1 MNATRDFIPSG
12 SAFRPGRMLGALILI
27 LAVAGPVADLAVGP
41 LAPTSACIGTGEP
54 DRDGDGAADWCD
66 NCLTVPNPWQED
78 FDLDG
83 EGDACDLDDGLILM
97 DLPDP
102 SQIDWQLETL
112 FQSFNVY
119 SGDLDVLRQSGVYT
133 QTPGSNPLAGKV
145 CGVPGPRLAHAT
157 IPPPG
162 RASFHL
168 VTGSTAFGESTLGF
182 DSLGQERPN
191 TDPCRPSTGLQVQ
204 VLTDKPAYGP
214 AEMARFTV
222 VVGNGTNR
230 TVTLHFST
238 GCQAFFSVESPG
250 GFVFYDLERNTGCPE
265 VLTEYTLG
273 PGESRAET
281 FTWNQVDDAGF
292 PMPIPADL
300 VVRGR
305 IPSYDFPLSGPPEP
319 FALRYPDSPFRVAV
333 ETDRVDYVAGDPIPL
348 RVLLANVSDAPATL
362 SFSTGCEAIF
372 EVEYPFGET
381 VFHYDPICFEVFH
394 DRTLQPG
401 QTVTYTFTWRQV
413 DDSGHQVGYPLTYL
427 IRGIILDNPS
437 VHEARAGIRI
447 LGP

>member
-1 MNATRDFIPSG
+1 MSIPAISMSSG
-12 SAFRPGRMLGALILI
+12 NR
-27 LAVAGPVADLAVGP
+27 
-41 LAPTSACIGTGEP
+41 GE
-54 DRDGDGAADWCD
+54 R
-66 NCLTVPNPWQED
+66 
-78 FDLDG
+78 
-83 EGDACDLDDGLILM
+83 
-97 DLPDP
+97 
-102 SQIDWQLETL
+102 
-112 FQSFNVY
+112 
-119 SGDLDVLRQSGVYT
+119 
-133 QTPGSNPLAGKV
+133 
-145 CGVPGPRLAHAT
+145 
-157 IPPPG
+157 
-162 RASFHL
+162 
-168 VTGSTAFGESTLGF
+168 TLGF

-250 GFVFYDLERNTGCPE
+250 GFVFYDLETNTGCPE

-273 PGESRAET
+273 PGESHAET

-333 ETDRVDYVAGDPIPL
+333 ETDRQDYVAGEPIPL
-348 RVLLANVSDAPATL
+348 RVLLTNVSGAPATP
-362 SFSTGCEAIF
+362 SFSTSCEAIF

-381 VFHYDPICFEVFH
+381 VFHYDPICFEGFH

-401 QTVTYTFTWRQV
+401 QTVTYPFTWTQV
-413 DDSGHQVGYPLTYL
+413 DDSGQQVGYPLTYL